1 MESTLV
7 DQVRKSLVSESYRF
21 KLRAVWLFVVALTM
35 TGLSS
40 QELLAQA
47 YFGIG
52 YSSNMYDF
60 TDNATDVANTAA
72 AGGSANYEE
81 EDGIVANVI
90 MLPKSGKGWGYEL
103 GLQSFSVDTTY
114 TADDNTDN
122 YLLKQINGSV
132 FYFNA
137 VYCFELSKAT
147 KLFIKGGLRFGQSDL
162 SVETSGSGLATER
175 RQTNKIEGTSD
186 GQTLMDSGYG
196 TGFIY
201 APSSSNF
208 GLLIKYENFG
218 RVVEDYENDQ
228 FIEWTS
234 DGKLVSSGDLDL
246 ASVSVSFT
254 YKIQYVSP
262 LLGKYN

>member
-103 GLQSFSVDTTY
+103 GLQASR
-114 TADDNTDN
+114 
-122 YLLKQINGSV
+122 L
-132 FYFNA
+132 
-137 VYCFELSKAT
+137 
-147 KLFIKGGLRFGQSDL
+147 
-162 SVETSGSGLATER
+162 
-175 RQTNKIEGTSD
+175 
-186 GQTLMDSGYG
+186 TLPIQPMIILII
-196 TGFIY
+196 IY
-201 APSSSNF
+201 
-208 GLLIKYENFG
+208 
-218 RVVEDYENDQ
+218 
-228 FIEWTS
+228 
-234 DGKLVSSGDLDL
+234 
-246 ASVSVSFT
+246 
-254 YKIQYVSP
+254 
-262 LLGKYN
+262 